1 MSIQEDFSTLIDAN
15 DKKDTYLVVILT
27 LEDVKKNNL
36 SLMQSTTVT
45 FSFISQIA
53 EDFSPYEVSFTPL
66 AAAEKLCKVSASTWK
81 FLAVGFKL
89 SIKF

>member
-1 MSIQEDFSTLIDAN
+1 
-15 DKKDTYLVVILT
+15 
-27 LEDVKKNNL
+27 
-36 SLMQSTTVT
+36 MQSTTVT

-66 AAAEKLCKVSASTWK
+66 AAAEKLCKVSASAWQ